1 MASSWQRSSV
11 APVAFAS
18 RDHLRR
24 VAHHRGGGDCSDG
37 VVPAVRVA
45 RRPSVAGRRV
55 CCQSDVR
62 WFASSRWTMDDGRLI
77 IFRWYRCAD
86 ADVHLLPPIP
96 IFEIGPLRLSLHGL
110 MAGVGFVVG
119 AVLMVREARR
129 RGFDEEKIMSVLSW
143 ALVGSLLGARLFTIP
158 AHLDEGL
165 SNALAPF
172 GSFSIMGGFAGGI
185 LVGGWRMRRLGIDVA
200 AHMDMASFGLAIG
213 TVLGRVGDLFI
224 VEHLGGR
231 TDFFLGYLVKPGYD
245 LAPQHTGLECTVA
258 EVGPDGI
265 CGVYHHAALYDL
277 VGAAILLGLLYLVA
291 RRWKKIRYTALIFM
305 WAAWYG
311 FQRFVIDFTRNTEFS
326 RCRRHPR
333 ALHLESVDRTH
344 RRNTRGARSA
354 VGGRR
359 EADSGS
365 DCRSRRL
372 TRGGAADGCGVTTD
386 TAPIRSEERFD
397 EAAVANHLRT
407 RLPDLVGDG
416 PISFA
421 QFPGGKANLTYQ
433 VTAGTTELVL
443 RRPPLGPVAPGSHD
457 MAREYRVLSV
467 LHRAYPPA
475 PLAWLFCDDPAVM
488 DKPFFVMER
497 RRGFVVRGEWPARL
511 DPSPTFRRG
520 VAERLVD
527 RLADLHMVD
536 FGALGLGDLG
546 RPEGSVRDRSAA
558 GSIAGNG
565 LEPMPFPEMDQ
576 LGEQLRLDVPAPQRR
591 ALAQ

>member
-1 MASSWQRSSV
+1 MPTSIS
-11 APVAFAS
+11 
-18 RDHLRR
+18 
-24 VAHHRGGGDCSDG
+24 
-37 VVPAVRVA
+37 
-45 RRPSVAGRRV
+45 
-55 CCQSDVR
+55 
-62 WFASSRWTMDDGRLI
+62 
-77 IFRWYRCAD
+77 Y
-86 ADVHLLPPIP
+86 PPIP

-245 LAPQHTGLECTVA
+245 LAPQHTELECTVA

-326 RCRRHPR
+326 SADATLGPFTWNQWTGLT
-333 ALHLESVDRTH
+333 AGILGVLAVLWVVVGKRTPVV
-344 RRNTRGARSA
+344 TAEADASRGA
-354 VGGRR
+354 V
-359 EADSGS
+359 
-365 DCRSRRL
+365 
-372 TRGGAADGCGVTTD
+372 
-386 TAPIRSEERFD
+386 
-397 EAAVANHLRT
+397 
-407 RLPDLVGDG
+407 LP
-416 PISFA
+416 
-421 QFPGGKANLTYQ
+421 T
-433 VTAGTTELVL
+433 
-443 RRPPLGPVAPGSHD
+443 
-457 MAREYRVLSV
+457 
-467 LHRAYPPA
+467 
-475 PLAWLFCDDPAVM
+475 
-488 DKPFFVMER
+488 
-497 RRGFVVRGEWPARL
+497 
-511 DPSPTFRRG
+511 
-520 VAERLVD
+520 
-527 RLADLHMVD
+527 
-536 FGALGLGDLG
+536 
-546 RPEGSVRDRSAA
+546 AA
-558 GSIAGNG
+558 G
-565 LEPMPFPEMDQ
+565 
-576 LGEQLRLDVPAPQRR
+576 
-591 ALAQ
+591 